1 MIIMITKA
9 RLVYCSLVAA
19 ALVVAGCTKTESKKQ
34 ESEVKE
40 QESEVRSQKVAS
52 IKQEAATP
60 TSQEVAKP
68 SALPPGHPDI
78 NMSTQ
83 ALPAGAASDA
93 PNPQWTV
100 PAGWQE
106 GNPAPMRRATFV
118 MKDAEGQTAE
128 IVVSTFPGD
137 VGGLL
142 ANVNRWRGQIG
153 LGPLGADEVASITA
167 DVDIDGTKVTVV
179 DFETDTAPAGKAH
192 PQGMI
197 VVTLPHEGNSWFF
210 KMTGDAPLVGAQKE
224 ELLQFVKSMKF

>member
-1 MIIMITKA
+1 MIMKA

-19 ALVVAGCTKTESKKQ
+19 ALVVAGCTKTEDRKQ
-34 ESEVKE
+34 ESED
-40 QESEVRSQKVAS
+40 RSQNS
-52 IKQEAATP
+52 GSSTQEAATP
-60 TSQEVAKP
+60 AFQEAAEP

-106 GNPAPMRRATFV
+106 GQSSAMRRATFV
-118 MKDAEGQTAE
+118 VKDADGQTAE
-128 IVVSTFPGD
+128 VVVSSFPGD
-137 VGGLL
+137 VGGQL

-153 LGPLGADEVASITA
+153 LGPLAPDEVAAITA
-167 DVDIDGTKVTVV
+167 DVDIDGVKVTVV
-179 DFETDTAPAGKAH
+179 DFQTDTAPAGKTH

>member
-9 RLVYCSLVAA
+9 RLVYSSLVVA

-34 ESEVKE
+34 ESEDRK
-40 QESEVRSQKVAS
+40 QESEVRSQIVES
-52 IKQEAATP
+52 VKQEVAAP
-60 TSQEVAKP
+60 TSQEAAKP
-68 SALPPGHPDI
+68 SLLPPGHPEI

-83 ALPAGAASDA
+83 ALPASAASDA

-100 PAGWQE
+100 PSGWQE
-106 GNPAPMRRATFV
+106 GQSSAMRRATFV
-118 MKDAEGQTAE
+118 VKGDDGQTAE
-128 IVVSTFPGD
+128 VVVSTFPGD
-137 VGGLL
+137 VGGLQ

-153 LGPLGADEVASITA
+153 LGPLGADEVPSITA

-179 DFETDTAPAGKAH
+179 DFETETAPAGKTH

-210 KMTGDAPLVGAQKE
+210 KMTGDAPLVGAQKQ
-224 ELLQFVKSMKF
+224 ELLQFVKSAKF